1 MKAHLGT
8 VFQHVRDR
16 GFHAF
21 LHSDGAITPLVR
33 ELVDSGVEV
42 LHPVQSESMD
52 IWAIKK
58 EYGSDLTLFGGIGTQ
73 YELPQSSPLEI
84 KSHVH
89 AVCQA
94 LGTGGGFILAPGI
107 GLNYSV
113 PVENA
118 MAFIEAAM
126 SQDE

>member
-1 MKAHLGT
+1 
-8 VFQHVRDR
+8 
-16 GFHAF
+16 
-21 LHSDGAITPLVR
+21 
-33 ELVDSGVEV
+33 
-42 LHPVQSESMD
+42 MD

-73 YELPQSSPLEI
+73 VELTQSSPLKI

-89 AVCQA
+89 AVCRSF
-94 LGTGGGFILAPGI
+94 GTGGGFILAPGI

-118 MAFIEAAM
+118 MAFIDAAM
-126 SQDE
+126 NQDE